1 MKILRNFVRNLR
13 ISLEFSVLLNSLRL
27 ISKLYHQKEVHLQY
41 PDCRTV
47 KSEMVICL
55 QISVPKWP
63 INIFVISV
71 IQPKQLELFMKFIY
85 NQRKWSIIILLQIE
99 ANLNL
104 PNENLLIW
112 FPNASLLIQAAMVMI
127 AWCRVQY
134 YIQISRAC
142 LILQFTSQFAIYFIV
157 KKLFFI
163 LYGANLR

>member
-1 MKILRNFVRNLR
+1 MTIQIQIQIMKILRNFVRNLR

-27 ISKLYHQKEVHLQY
+27 ISKLYHQKEVHLQC

-55 QISVPKWP
+55 QISVLKWP

-71 IQPKQLELFMKFIY
+71 IQRKQLELFMKFIY
-85 NQRKWSIIILLQIE
+85 HQRKWSIIILLQIE

-127 AWCRVQY
+127 ACCRVQY
-134 YIQISRAC
+134 YIHISRAC
-142 LILQFTSQFAIYFIV
+142 LILQFTS
-157 KKLFFI
+157 
-163 LYGANLR
+163 